1 MHFSCK
7 RRSRGHRSID
17 RSLEEPT
24 NWAFSVKDRYFTL
37 KRFIKGVVISILLTN
52 SQFIYSSAGEEFGW
66 HLHWTEPVYGL
77 PLRGL
82 VQHTA
87 RPTLFLVA
95 WGSFTRMLALHT
107 DCPRLNHTT
116 QNNTATVDLD
126 WLAIWLLQHGCW
138 TLDILWFLSYLGE
151 LTKKTRPTTTL
162 QLFRPRDIMRRAGR
176 LAGRTMRRGKSCV
189 SCSYIIIRSEEWER

>member
-95 WGSFTRMLALHT
+95 WGSFTRMLCTLIAHASIT
-107 DCPRLNHTT
+107 RHRTT
-116 QNNTATVDLD
+116 QPQLILTDWQSDYYSTAVELWTFYGFSL
-126 WLAIWLLQHGCW
+126 IW
-138 TLDILWFLSYLGE
+138 
-151 LTKKTRPTTTL
+151 
-162 QLFRPRDIMRRAGR
+162 
-176 LAGRTMRRGKSCV
+176 V
-189 SCSYIIIRSEEWER
+189 N